1 MRYGNF
7 VVVRHNGTVVCGK
20 IGDRGIYLKHMGDA
34 NPIPVRE
41 VEPLFEI
48 EVHQPFPERFKVDD
62 FRKFVIS
69 TLAQL
74 ECTPEPFVAGDEAM
88 RKMFGGG
95 DVR

>member
-20 IGDRGIYLKHMGDA
+20 VGDCGIYLNHMGDA

-48 EVHQPFPERFKVDD
+48 EVHRPFPEHFKVDD

-74 ECTPEPFVAGDEAM
+74 ECAPEKRDMTKEQTWP
-88 RKMFGGG
+88 RN
-95 DVR
+95 